1 MSYYLPRLLHS
12 SSVFFPFHPPPGVVH
27 GRQDRRP
34 APASACTLAFAI
46 SLFPFLFFRV
56 SSAVPLHPPSIPP
69 PSPRQAWY
77 MDDKTDDQR
86 LPPLAFCHSR
96 FLCFHSSSSVS
107 LPRRPPPLHPPPGVV
122 HGRQDR
128 RPAPAS
134 SPRPQPALLP
144 RNALRSPAQRRK
156 INSLSPPAV
165 YPDLPSNSRL
175 FQLGIL
181 HWKLDADI
189 WKSDPVLPL
198 LSTPHVSPALPR
210 VSLVLRAELG
220 ILYWK
225 LDADIWDSDPQ
236 LKQIRKERNYSY
248 EEVVNIHPD
257 TLPNYEQKLK
267 SFYEEHIHTDEEIRY
282 ILDGSGY
289 FDVRD
294 FEDRWIRIHTKKGDL
309 IVLPA
314 GIYHRFTLDS
324 TNYVKALRLFVGEPV
339 WTPYNRPAD
348 EMAAR
353 KEYLEKFA
361 IRTATAVA

>member
-1 MSYYLPRLLHS
+1 M
-12 SSVFFPFHPPPGVVH
+12 
-27 GRQDRRP
+27 
-34 APASACTLAFAI
+34 APE
-46 SLFPFLFFRV
+46 
-56 SSAVPLHPPSIPP
+56 
-69 PSPRQAWY
+69 AWY
-77 MDDKTDDQR
+77 MDDSSDDQR
-86 LPPLAFCHSR
+86 LPHRLDPNQPC
-96 FLCFHSSSSVS
+96 S
-107 LPRRPPPLHPPPGVV
+107 LET
-122 HGRQDR
+122 
-128 RPAPAS
+128 
-134 SPRPQPALLP
+134 
-144 RNALRSPAQRRK
+144 
-156 INSLSPPAV
+156 LS
-165 YPDLPSNSRL
+165 
-175 FQLGIL
+175 
-181 HWKLDADI
+181 
-189 WKSDPVLPL
+189 
-198 LSTPHVSPALPR
+198 
-210 VSLVLRAELG
+210 ELG

-225 LDADIWDSDPQ
+225 LDADIWESDPE

-267 SFYEEHIHTDEEIRY
+267 SFYEEHIHMDEEIRY

>member
-1 MSYYLPRLLHS
+1 
-12 SSVFFPFHPPPGVVH
+12 
-27 GRQDRRP
+27 
-34 APASACTLAFAI
+34 
-46 SLFPFLFFRV
+46 
-56 SSAVPLHPPSIPP
+56 
-69 PSPRQAWY
+69 
-77 MDDKTDDQR
+77 
-86 LPPLAFCHSR
+86 
-96 FLCFHSSSSVS
+96 
-107 LPRRPPPLHPPPGVV
+107 
-122 HGRQDR
+122 
-128 RPAPAS
+128 
-134 SPRPQPALLP
+134 
-144 RNALRSPAQRRK
+144 
-156 INSLSPPAV
+156 
-165 YPDLPSNSRL
+165 
-175 FQLGIL
+175 
-181 HWKLDADI
+181 
-189 WKSDPVLPL
+189 
-198 LSTPHVSPALPR
+198 
-210 VSLVLRAELG
+210 LG

-248 EEVVNIHPD
+248 EFAQEEVVNIHPD

-282 ILDGSGY
+282 ILDGSDEEIRYILDGSGECCLGWEQRVLLGVGAVSAAWGGSGY

>member
-1 MSYYLPRLLHS
+1 M
-12 SSVFFPFHPPPGVVH
+12 
-27 GRQDRRP
+27 
-34 APASACTLAFAI
+34 APE
-46 SLFPFLFFRV
+46 
-56 SSAVPLHPPSIPP
+56 
-69 PSPRQAWY
+69 AWY
-77 MDDKTDDQR
+77 MDDSNDDQR
-86 LPPLAFCHSR
+86 LPHRLDPNQPC
-96 FLCFHSSSSVS
+96 S
-107 LPRRPPPLHPPPGVV
+107 LET
-122 HGRQDR
+122 
-128 RPAPAS
+128 
-134 SPRPQPALLP
+134 
-144 RNALRSPAQRRK
+144 
-156 INSLSPPAV
+156 LS
-165 YPDLPSNSRL
+165 
-175 FQLGIL
+175 
-181 HWKLDADI
+181 
-189 WKSDPVLPL
+189 
-198 LSTPHVSPALPR
+198 
-210 VSLVLRAELG
+210 ELG

-225 LDADIWDSDPQ
+225 LDADIWESDPE
-236 LKQIRKERNYSY
+236 LKQIRKDRNYSYEKSLQARTEVKQIRKDRNYSY

-348 EMAAR
+348 EMDAR

-361 IRTATAVA
+361 RRTATAVA